1 MFPNISNYILIS
13 ESWYIKLTK
22 ELNNPMKK
30 LINMQNLENNECF
43 RWCLIRYLNPV
54 GKNPLRISKAHK
66 NYVDELRFKEIKC
79 PVIVKDYAN
88 NEEMNT
94 IAINVVIYEINCIN
108 LIYNANKKFQK
119 NAEILLITEDCECE
133 SENKC
138 ECKSKF
144 FQINPIYFD

>member
-13 ESWYIKLTK
+13 ESCSIKLTK

-30 LINMQNLENNECF
+30 LIDMQNLENNECF

-79 PVIVKDYAN
+79 PVTVKDYAN

-94 IAINVVIYEINCIN
+94 IAINVFIYEINCIN

-133 SENKC
+133 SGNKC
-138 ECKSKF
+138 KCKSKF

>member
-30 LINMQNLENNECF
+30 LINMQNLENNDCF
-43 RWCLIRYLNPV
+43 RWCLIRHLNPV

-79 PVIVKDYAN
+79 PVTVKDYAN

-94 IAINVVIYEINCIN
+94 IAINVFIYEINCIN

-119 NAEILLITEDCECE
+119 NAKMLLITEDCECE